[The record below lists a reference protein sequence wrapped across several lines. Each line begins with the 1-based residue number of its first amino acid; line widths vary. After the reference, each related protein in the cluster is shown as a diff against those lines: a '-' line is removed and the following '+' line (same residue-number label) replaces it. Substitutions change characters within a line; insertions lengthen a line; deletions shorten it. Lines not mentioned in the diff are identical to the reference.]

1 MPIQSRRAIR
11 MMLSIATLLLPQLF
25 TDASV
30 QAQEAGPDPARE
42 LERLARSDRVETIR
56 IGESPGGRAV
66 TLARI
71 SGRGTDGA
79 RPALLVVAGAR
90 PAHRIGTDVA
100 LALIERLSEGYG
112 RDSAV
117 TALLDRSTVLVLP
130 QLNPDAAEG
139 SRQRPVRERVR
150 NESPF
155 DDDRDGMVDED
166 GPDDLN
172 GDGLITMMRI
182 ADPTGEWTEDDVDP
196 GLMRIADP
204 AKGEHRGWK
213 LLSEGVDDDEDGRW
227 NEDPP
232 GGVDVGINFPRD
244 YSWFAEGAGDYPVS
258 APETRA
264 LAELL
269 ASRENI
275 AAVVVLGT
283 QDNLL
288 SPWKARSGQGAE
300 EGEDNAEE
308 RGGRRREPLKT
319 VLEDDAPWFAEVSR
333 RYREATGRAGADSL
347 GIEPG
352 AGDPL
357 SWAYFHMGRWAFGSS
372 VWTPS
377 ASSDRTEEADLKGGE
392 GISADTTAA
401 AEADSAVTGNGRQ
414 GRDAKQEKDPVA
426 AKRRLLRW
434 IRSNRPADFVDW
446 APVSHPD
453 FPDRLVEVGGVVP
466 FARWS
471 PPAATRDSLIDGEV
485 RFLLELASLLPRIVI
500 LEASSEALGNDT
512 YRVTVR
518 IANEGFLPTRTAIA
532 GQLRRP
538 RSIRVDLETNGQEIA
553 SGRRIQ
559 ILDALPGSGAASEL
573 TWTVIGRGGGRV
585 TVRAEAPSAGR
596 DSREVELR

>member
-1 MPIQSRRAIR
+1 MPIQSRQAIR
-11 MMLSIATLLLPQLF
+11 MILFVATPLLLQLF

-30 QAQEAGPDPARE
+30 QAQEPTPDPARE

-56 IGESPGGRAV
+56 IGESPGGRPV
-66 TLARI
+66 SLVRI
-71 SGRGTDGA
+71 SGRGEDGA

-112 RDSAV
+112 RDSAI
-117 TALLDRSTVLVLP
+117 TSLLDRSTVLVLP
-130 QLNPDAAEG
+130 QLSPDAAES
-139 SRQRPVRERVR
+139 SRQRPVQEQVR

-155 DDDRDGMVDED
+155 DDDRDGMIDED

-204 AKGEHRGWK
+204 AKGENRSWR

-269 ASRENI
+269 VSREEI

-283 QDNLL
+283 RDNLL
-288 SPWKARSGQGAE
+288 SPWKARNSQGEEDAE
-300 EGEDNAEE
+300 SSAEG
-308 RGGRRREPLKT
+308 RGGRQRELLKT

-333 RYREATGRAGADSL
+333 RYRDATGRSGADSL

-352 AGDPL
+352 GGDPL

-372 VWTPS
+372 VWTPPAS
-377 ASSDRTEEADLKGGE
+377 ADRTEETDPLGGE
-392 GISADTTAA
+392 GISADSAA
-401 AEADSAVTGNGRQ
+401 AVEADSADTGNGHQ
-414 GRDAKQEKDPVA
+414 GRDAKQDKDPVA
-426 AKRRLLRW
+426 AERRLLRW

-453 FPDRLVEVGGVVP
+453 FPDRVVEVGGLAP

-471 PPAATRDSLIDGEV
+471 PPVAARDSVIDGEV
-485 RFLLELASLLPRIVI
+485 EFLLDLASLLPRIVI
-500 LEASSEALGNDT
+500 VEASSEALGDDT

-538 RSIRVDLETNGQEIA
+538 RSIRVDLETSGQEIVG
-553 SGRRIQ
+553 GRRIQ
-559 ILDALPGSGAASEL
+559 TLEALPGSGAASEL